1 MLTLFVGSL
10 LSAKLKGHFG
20 CAALYR
26 IIVYCLDIVLRLLFN
41 KWENSGLS
49 TISSYM
55 DHGLV

>member
-26 IIVYCLDIVLRLLFN
+26 IILYCLDIVLRLLF
-41 KWENSGLS
+41 KWEISGLS
-49 TISSYM
+49 TISSYLV
-55 DHGLV
+55 HGLV